1 MRERERNEKRIV
13 LVSCT
18 RLLGDGC
25 LIAIMRG
32 KGKCRE
38 EKRKQY
44 DEKKMILK
52 LNSTTNE
59 KTEKEKKK
67 KRRKKKREKEKRERT
82 TSRHRDTLPTTEK
95 MIYIQPAREL
105 EKKRR
110 SKREKNVYIYIYSS
124 PLSILNGTL
133 R

>member
-1 MRERERNEKRIV
+1 MTV
-13 LVSCT
+13 LQ
-18 RLLGDGC
+18 LLWS
-25 LIAIMRG
+25 

-59 KTEKEKKK
+59 NTKKEKKK
-67 KRRKKKREKEKRERT
+67 MREREKRERT

-105 EKKRR
+105 EKKKR
-110 SKREKNVYIYIYSS
+110 SEREKKKIYI
-124 PLSILNGTL
+124 
-133 R
+133 

>member
-1 MRERERNEKRIV
+1 MAV
-13 LVSCT
+13 LQ
-18 RLLGDGC
+18 LLSSE
-25 LIAIMRG
+25 
-32 KGKCRE
+32 GKCRE

-59 KTEKEKKK
+59 NKEKKK
-67 KRRKKKREKEKRERT
+67 KKKMREREKQERT

-95 MIYIQPAREL
+95 MIYTQPACEL

-110 SKREKNVYIYIYSS
+110 SEREKNVYIYIYIHY
-124 PLSILNGTL
+124 LSQHLTVHCVKKQ
-133 R
+133 RKR

>member
-59 KTEKEKKK
+59 KMEKEKKK

-110 SKREKNVYIYIYSS
+110 SKREKNVYIYIFITS
-124 PLSILNGTL
+124 LNT
-133 R
+133 

>member
-1 MRERERNEKRIV
+1 MAV
-13 LVSCT
+13 LQ
-18 RLLGDGC
+18 LLSSE
-25 LIAIMRG
+25 
-32 KGKCRE
+32 GKCRE

-59 KTEKEKKK
+59 NKEKEKEKKK
-67 KRRKKKREKEKRERT
+67 MREKEKRERT

-110 SKREKNVYIYIYSS
+110 SEREKKCIYIYSL
-124 PLSILNGTL
+124 PLSTLNGTL

>member
-18 RLLGDGC
+18 RLLADGC

-59 KTEKEKKK
+59 KMEKEKKK

-110 SKREKNVYIYIYSS
+110 SKREKNVYIYIFITS
-124 PLSILNGTL
+124 LNT
-133 R
+133 